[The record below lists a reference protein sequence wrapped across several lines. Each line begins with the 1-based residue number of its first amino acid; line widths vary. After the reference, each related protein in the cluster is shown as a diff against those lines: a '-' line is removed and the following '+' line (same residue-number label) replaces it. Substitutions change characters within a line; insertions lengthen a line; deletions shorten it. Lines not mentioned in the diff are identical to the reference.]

1 MKASSKAET
10 VKVAVRVRPMNALEI
25 SKGSKIVVEV
35 NKENNQVSVTK
46 GEGPDEDQ
54 KSFQFD
60 YVYDLDSIQRTVYD
74 EVAFPIIESVLE
86 GYNGTIFAYGQT
98 GCGKTHTMIG
108 RDNGKD
114 NSELG
119 IIPNAFNHIINYIK
133 NIQDTSKKFLV
144 RSSFIEIYNEE
155 VRDLLI
161 NPPSNKKLELREDPK
176 SGLFIKDLSILEIH
190 SFDDM
195 NKLMNMGSKNR
206 HTGETSMNAQSSR
219 SHCIFTV
226 YVEIADLSDQSE
238 KKKIK
243 AGKLNLVDL
252 AGSERQS
259 KTHTTG
265 KALDE
270 AKKINLSLTALSNVI
285 NSLVEQK
292 SHIPY
297 RDSKLTRLLQDSL
310 GGNTKTVM
318 IAAVSPSSFNYDET
332 LSTLRYAARA
342 NTIKNVPKI
351 NEDPK
356 DAKLK
361 QYEEEIKQLRL
372 MINGNADPRKSE
384 ANLKVVD
391 NEKEQ
396 LYKKIRDLED
406 EMTKKLMI
414 KDSNEKSEGFS
425 EYRKKNLNMLNQRE
439 NKISRIKDD
448 DNDLME
454 DIEYE
459 SMSERAI
466 KIVKKLKKK
475 IKGLESELRE
485 VRYERERDTED
496 LIISVGELSK
506 ESKLYLGILRM
517 VMKDFEIR
525 KIHELSSWIEDREE
539 WEIHPFSIKDKLL
552 KFPNIHKSQ
561 VKEWAENEKQSREF
575 IVNDEIIRLFSNYDE
590 ENGMKSTK
598 SELFMNNK
606 IR

>member
-1 MKASSKAET
+1 MKAGNKAET
-10 VKVAVRVRPMNALEI
+10 VKVAVRVRPMNNLEI
-25 SKGSKIVVEV
+25 SKGSKVVVEV
-35 NKENNQVSVTK
+35 NKENNQVSVMK
-46 GEGPDEDQ
+46 GEGTDEDQ

-60 YVYDLDSIQRTVYD
+60 YVYDSDSIQRNVYD

-114 NSELG
+114 NSDLG

-133 NIQDTSKKFLV
+133 GVQDSSKKFLV

-155 VRDLLI
+155 VRDLLLSS
-161 NPPSNKKLELREDPK
+161 PSNKKLELREDPK

-190 SFDDM
+190 SFNDM
-195 NKLMNMGSKNR
+195 NKLMNLGSKNR
-206 HTGETSMNAQSSR
+206 HIGETSMNAQSSR

-226 YVEIADLSDQSE
+226 YIEIADLSDQSE

-285 NSLVEQK
+285 NSLVDQK
-292 SHIPY
+292 NHIPY

-342 NTIKNVPKI
+342 NTIKNAPKI

-356 DAKLK
+356 DAKLR

-372 MINGNADPRKSE
+372 MINGNGEIRSTDGNFKA
-384 ANLKVVD
+384 VD

-396 LYKKIRDLED
+396 LYRKIRELED
-406 EMTKKLMI
+406 EMTQKIMV

-439 NKISRIKDD
+439 KKLTRIKDD
-448 DNDLME
+448 DNDLMN
-454 DIEYE
+454 DNEYE
-459 SMSERAI
+459 SMNDKTKAI
-466 KIVKKLKKK
+466 IKRLKKK
-475 IKGLESELRE
+475 VKSLESELRE
-485 VRYERERDTED
+485 VRYEKERDTED

-506 ESKLYLGILRM
+506 ESKLYLSMLRM
-517 VMKDFEIR
+517 VMKDPEIR
-525 KIHELSSWIEDREE
+525 KIHELSYWNDDRED
-539 WEIHPFSIKDKLL
+539 WDIQPFSITNKNLKL
-552 KFPNIHKSQ
+552 PNIHKSQ
-561 VKEWAENEKQSREF
+561 AKDWVDNQKQSREF
-575 IVNDEIIRLFSNYDE
+575 NVSDEVIRLFSNYDE
-590 ENGMKSTK
+590 DNGMKNSK
-598 SELFMNNK
+598 SK
-606 IR
+606 TIK